1 VINVSQVTVA
11 YGELVAVDEVSFA
24 VPPGFVL
31 AVSGPS
37 GAGKSS
43 LLWAIAGAVPVKSG
57 QVEVDGLVITDRPA
71 AALHGVVLIPQGNG
85 LARVLTARE
94 NLSIPLLADRR
105 PAGDEEREELDRAIE
120 TALAQ
125 VGLEDSGDH
134 LVEELSGGEQQR
146 VAVARGIAQR
156 GRVILA
162 DESTSELDST
172 NRERVLD
179 LLRVEADR
187 GAAVVIATHDPNVAD
202 SADGHALMDEGR
214 LTWVRRL

>member
-1 VINVSQVTVA
+1 MISLSQVTVR
-11 YGELVAVDEVSFA
+11 YGDVTAVDDVTFA

-43 LLWAIAGAVPVKSG
+43 LLWAIAGAVRPAKG
-57 QVEVDGLVITDRPA
+57 QVEVDGLVIEDRPA
-71 AALHGVVLIPQGNG
+71 AAAHGVVLIPQGNG

-94 NLSIPLLADRR
+94 NLSIPLLSAKKPSDEVDRII
-105 PAGDEEREELDRAIE
+105 AE
-120 TALAQ
+120 ALAG
-125 VGLEDSGDH
+125 VGLEESGDH

-146 VAVARGIAQR
+146 VAVARGIAQQ
-156 GRVILA
+156 GQVILA

-179 LLRVEADR
+179 LLRNEARR
-187 GAAVVIATHDPNVAD
+187 GAAVIIATHDIAVAE

-214 LTWVRRL
+214 LTWARRL

>member
-1 VINVSQVTVA
+1 MIEVANVTVA
-11 YGELVAVDEVSFA
+11 YGDLVAVDDVSFV

-43 LLWAIAGAVPVKSG
+43 LLWAIAGAVEAVSG
-57 QVEVDGLVITDRPA
+57 KVEVDGLVIADRPA
-71 AALHGVVLIPQGNG
+71 AAVHGVVLIPQGNG

-94 NLSIPLLADRR
+94 NLTIPLLANGMD
-105 PAGDEEREELDRAIE
+105 PDE
-120 TALAQ
+120 TAAVVESALEA
-125 VGLEDSGDH
+125 VGLSESGDH

-172 NRERVLD
+172 NRERVLT
-179 LLRVEADR
+179 LLRTQADR
-187 GAAVVIATHDPNVAD
+187 GAAVVIATHDPTVAEA
-202 SADGHALMDEGR
+202 ADGHALMDEGR
-214 LTWVRRL
+214 LSWVRRL

>member
-1 VINVSQVTVA
+1 MIEVSQVTVR
-11 YGELVAVDEVSFA
+11 YGELTAVSDVSFT

-31 AVSGPS
+31 AVGGPS

-43 LLWAIAGAVPVKSG
+43 LLWAIAGAVPVAKG
-57 QVEVDGLVITDRPA
+57 QVEIDGLVIKDRPA
-71 AALHGVVLIPQGNG
+71 AAAHGVVLIPQGNG

-94 NLSIPLLADRR
+94 NLSFPLLAGRKPDGDVERR
-105 PAGDEEREELDRAIE
+105 IAQ
-120 TALAQ
+120 ALAD
-125 VGLEDSGDH
+125 VGLEESGDH

-146 VAVARGIAQR
+146 VAVARGIAQQ

-162 DESTSELDST
+162 DESTSELDSS

-179 LLRVEADR
+179 LLHAEARR
-187 GAAVVIATHDPNVAD
+187 GAAVVIATHDPNVAE

-214 LTWVRRL
+214 LSWVRRL

>member
-1 VINVSQVTVA
+1 MINVSQVTVA

-57 QVEVDGLVITDRPA
+57 QVEIDGLVITDRPA

-94 NLSIPLLADRR
+94 NLSIPLLADRK

-179 LLRVEADR
+179 LLRAEADR

>member
-1 VINVSQVTVA
+1 MIQVKNITVA
-11 YGELVAVDEVSFA
+11 YGDLVAVDDVSFS

-43 LLWAIAGAVPVKSG
+43 LLWAIAGAVEVLTGK
-57 QVEVDGLVITDRPA
+57 VEVDGLVISDRPRA
-71 AALHGVVLIPQGNG
+71 AAHGVVLIPQGNG

-94 NLSIPLLADRR
+94 NLTIPLLANRQDLDETDRVV
-105 PAGDEEREELDRAIE
+105 ES
-120 TALAQ
+120 ALEA
-125 VGLEDSGDH
+125 VGLAESGDH

-179 LLRVEADR
+179 LLRTQADQ
-187 GAAVVIATHDPNVAD
+187 GAAVIIATHDPTVAE
-202 SADGHALMDEGR
+202 SADGHAVMDEGR
-214 LTWVRRL
+214 VSWVRRL